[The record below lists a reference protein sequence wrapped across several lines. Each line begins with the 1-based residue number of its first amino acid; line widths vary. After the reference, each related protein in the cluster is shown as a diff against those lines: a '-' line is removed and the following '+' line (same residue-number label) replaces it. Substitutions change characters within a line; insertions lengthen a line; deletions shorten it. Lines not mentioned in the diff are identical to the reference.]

1 MKSVSIAIL
10 ALISTADAVRVNT
23 PDGFPVYT
31 QDYHFNED
39 PHSVPNPLGGKP
51 YLTSTQAKLFKNEQS
66 QLAREPDHPYP
77 QHNVFAPEPVY
88 AFNYINKDPR
98 YKMFPANSV
107 LMQSNSD
114 LKWEVT
120 ADLGELDDHATL
132 LREQDNDYSI
142 GKAKFHGWTNPL
154 GWRDDGEDDDVVL
167 FQLKQKVRF
176 DESGYD
182 TPADKGLDDE
192 TVINFVQI
200 AVHDDEDADDINTV
214 LQISKEDLNRTPE
227 TISIEHNVVAD
238 NGRDDDM
245 VL

>member
-1 MKSVSIAIL
+1 
-10 ALISTADAVRVNT
+10 
-23 PDGFPVYT
+23 
-31 QDYHFNED
+31 
-39 PHSVPNPLGGKP
+39 
-51 YLTSTQAKLFKNEQS
+51 
-66 QLAREPDHPYP
+66 
-77 QHNVFAPEPVY
+77 
-88 AFNYINKDPR
+88 
-98 YKMFPANSV
+98 MFPANSV